1 MPRGSRLLC
10 ASLFHRVRRH
20 GLPLVAQREGRSR
33 QTRDHHRRR
42 AGRPVR
48 ARHRPR
54 LLCASLFHRVRRHG
68 LPLVAQREG
77 RSRQTRDHHRRRA
90 GRPVRARHRHHEH
103 RRASGL
109 DASARR
115 RPFRLGAYGRGA
127 FKFVLPVAAPPL
139 PHDRP
144 RRRHLPHA
152 LRLRG
157 SCGVSR
163 PQLDG
168 PSGKHDLPRRV
179 RAGEPRASRRFNRGV
194 SRAGGKRD
202 GGRTRR
208 WRRRRNAWRSR
219 RCGFGSV
226 FESVRGRRFAR
237 RRKRCWLPTSPT

>member
-1 MPRGSRLLC
+1 MRTGAFLDVLFLHARERLVSRRRRGGRGCPVALACSAHRF
-10 ASLFHRVRRH
+10 FHRVRRH

-48 ARHRPR
+48 ARHRR
-54 LLCASLFHRVRRHG
+54 
-68 LPLVAQREG
+68 
-77 RSRQTRDHHRRRA
+77 
-90 GRPVRARHRHHEH
+90 HEH

-115 RPFRLGAYGRGA
+115 RPFRLGAYGHGA
-127 FKFVLPVAAPPL
+127 FEFVLPVAAPPI

-163 PQLDG
+163 SQLDG

-179 RAGEPRASRRFNRGV
+179 RAGEPRALRRFNRGV
-194 SRAGGKRD
+194 SRAGG
-202 GGRTRR
+202 
-208 WRRRRNAWRSR
+208 
-219 RCGFGSV
+219 
-226 FESVRGRRFAR
+226 
-237 RRKRCWLPTSPT
+237 